1 MSGLGL
7 DPERVDRIEK
17 RMEAARGRAL
27 ASFEAKWTRDFWR
40 AEKAKLQ
47 EREKRKRAR
56 ARARRASAAA

>member
-1 MSGLGL
+1 
-7 DPERVDRIEK
+7 
-17 RMEAARGRAL
+17 MEAAKGRAL